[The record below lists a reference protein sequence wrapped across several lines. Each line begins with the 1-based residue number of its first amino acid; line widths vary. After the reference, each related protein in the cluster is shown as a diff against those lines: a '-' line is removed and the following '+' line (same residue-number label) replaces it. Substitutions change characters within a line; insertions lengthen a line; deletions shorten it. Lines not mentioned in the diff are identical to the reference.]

1 MRSSRSL
8 IVIVAVLAVLCMSAV
23 SKAEVIT
30 LQATQYGTHGAYAA
44 YTANSL
50 SSTLGKGKQLYLK
63 YDLSSIQAS
72 IDAGNVIVSAKLVY
86 QHYTENN
93 GWLTQGA
100 AEVVQATVDPTTD
113 TSGGSADAIHA
124 ALINNSTEV
133 MQGINLT
140 FTNEVVTDLGY
151 NGAFLAGGYGG
162 AQSVNV
168 LAIVNS
174 WLGGA
179 ANYGLGIDTV
189 VAGWTTNLG
198 QHHLGNYVFTNTIP
212 YLEITMAPAPEPM
225 TMGLLAVG
233 GIAALLRRR
242 RKA

>member
-8 IVIVAVLAVLCMSAV
+8 VVIAAVLAVLCMSAV

-30 LQATQYGTHGAYAA
+30 LQATQYGSHGAYAV

-50 SSTLGKGKQLYLK
+50 ASTLGKGKQLYLK

-72 IDAGNVIVSAKLVY
+72 IDAGNVVIGAKLIY
-86 QHYTENN
+86 MRKSDTSF
-93 GWLTQGA
+93 LIQGA

-113 TSGGSADAIHA
+113 TSKSSSDPTHA

-140 FTNEVVTDLGY
+140 FTNEVVTDLGWE
-151 NGAFLAGGYGG
+151 GEFMAGGYGG
-162 AQSVNV
+162 LQSVDV
-168 LAIVNS
+168 LAIINS

-189 VAGWTTNLG
+189 VAGYTTGLA
-198 QHHLGNYVFTNTIP
+198 QHHLGNYVYTNTMP
-212 YLEITMAPAPEPM
+212 YLEITMTPEPM

-242 RKA
+242 RMA